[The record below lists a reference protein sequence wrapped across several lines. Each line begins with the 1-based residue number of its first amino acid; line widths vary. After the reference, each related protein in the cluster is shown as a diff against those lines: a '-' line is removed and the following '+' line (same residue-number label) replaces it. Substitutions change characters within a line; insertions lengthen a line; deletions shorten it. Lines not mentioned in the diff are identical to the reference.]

1 MELIL
6 EQKTHDP
13 IKFFEVRQF
22 KFIRQRKHNSFDI
35 MPVRIGVPFDGLDD
49 SNLNE
54 DSLFMVKYPWDHQ
67 DMDVWGITELKRVL
81 EILEERYKNRDVDP

>member
-1 MELIL
+1 M
-6 EQKTHDP
+6 EQKIHDP

-22 KFIRQRKHNSFDI
+22 KFIPQRKHDSFDI
-35 MPVRIGVPFDGLDD
+35 IPVRIGVPFDGLGDP
-49 SNLNE
+49 SLNE

-81 EILEERYKNRDVDP
+81 EVLEERYKNLDGSP